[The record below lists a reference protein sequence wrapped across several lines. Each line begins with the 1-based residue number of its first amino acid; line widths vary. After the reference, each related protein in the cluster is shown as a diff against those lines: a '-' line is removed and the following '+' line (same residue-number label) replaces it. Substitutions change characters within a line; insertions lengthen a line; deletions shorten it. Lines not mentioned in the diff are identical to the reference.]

1 MLADRPSPLLPSSS
15 SLSAFPRDQRA
26 YDEATCETA
35 IEIRRSFAFTKYSI
49 QVTCPITQRSWVVE
63 KRCSSFY
70 AFRDTIEAFLLACGN
85 DDVAIRRLA
94 TTLLRGSLPTKLVLD
109 KYGASTMRKRS
120 HILKKYLWL
129 ALDCRSVCY
138 LYPVAARSAAH
149 GALMTL
155 LDTFLDVPV
164 SLRDIRFQ
172 QATNEQM
179 LDTCAICTYEYLRD
193 EFDELGKVVQLPC
206 GHCFHR
212 DCVNEWL
219 YTHNTCPMCRHMTD
233 KITGLHA

>member
-1 MLADRPSPLLPSSS
+1 MLADRPLSLLPSSS
-15 SLSAFPRDQRA
+15 SAFPRDQGA
-26 YDEATCETA
+26 YDRATCESA

-70 AFRDTIEAFLLACGN
+70 GFRETVEAFLVACDDASLSLLAK
-85 DDVAIRRLA
+85 
-94 TTLLRGSLPTKLVLD
+94 TLLRGSLPTKLVLD

-120 HILKKYLWL
+120 LILKKYLWL
-129 ALDCRSVCY
+129 ALDCRSLCY
-138 LYPVAARSAAH
+138 LYPATARSDAH
-149 GALMTL
+149 ATLMAL

-172 QATNEQM
+172 QATTDQM
-179 LDTCAICTYEYLRD
+179 LDTCAICTYEYSRD

-219 YTHNTCPMCRHMTD
+219 YTHNTCPMCRQTTD